1 MDFGAGGDLGMR
13 KGASSTGVSG
23 QREGGS
29 RGEPGYIPHPGL
41 ESRAGGAQASLQLIA
56 SRY

>member
-1 MDFGAGGDLGMR
+1 MR

-29 RGEPGYIPHPGL
+29 SGEPGYIPHPGL